1 MTSQAIIKRKKY
13 LLKHLNVPARLCSSF
28 SRFGLERYGHETD
41 TRPLHQVSEQSHSE
55 AEISGRRWN
64 VLLTAKEELLS
75 FSRCRFAPCPPGG
88 ISVSA
93 FSYDRRELA
102 FPFSVRGLSQG
113 IHTAS
118 TATAGQPEMHGEKEP
133 NEDLTQKQ
141 IKEASPE
148 ECDQAVEGLSTV
160 KAKAKAKQMQDSS
173 KTAQSL
179 IYKFWAKLLGIG
191 PALKAVASMSR
202 F

>member
-1 MTSQAIIKRKKY
+1 MASQAIIRRKKDF
-13 LLKHLNVPARLCSSF
+13 LKHLNPPARSCSSF

-64 VLLTAKEELLS
+64 VLLAGKEELLS
-75 FSRCRFAPCPPGG
+75 FSRRHFAACPPGG
-88 ISVSA
+88 ISVSR
-93 FSYDRRELA
+93 FIYDRQELA
-102 FPFSVRGLSQG
+102 FPFAVRGFSQC

-118 TATAGQPEMHGEKEP
+118 AATAGRPEMHGEKEP
-133 NEDLTQKQ
+133 NEDLAEKQ

-148 ECDQAVEGLSTV
+148 ECDQAVEGLSTA

-179 IYKFWAKLLGIG
+179 IHKFWAKLLGIG